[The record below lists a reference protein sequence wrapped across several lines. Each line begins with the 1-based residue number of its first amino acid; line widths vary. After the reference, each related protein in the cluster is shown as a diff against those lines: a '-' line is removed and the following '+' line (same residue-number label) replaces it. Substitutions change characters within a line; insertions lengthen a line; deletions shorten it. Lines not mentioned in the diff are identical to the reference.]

1 MSKVNIT
8 ESICS
13 ECFTAFLT
21 CGHAI
26 PKSIALVGVGPVVC
40 PTCKEIAK
48 RVKAARREALEE
60 ACKAECS
67 SCVKDFD
74 DVIKI
79 DRGTWEHKTEEGHII
94 HCFATRIRNKLLADS
109 P

>member
-48 RVKAARREALEE
+48 RVKAAEQSLASELENPGGDYYTGLRCGIEDRDITDRYEAVEYGWDQAFSYIESILE
-60 ACKAECS
+60 
-67 SCVKDFD
+67 
-74 DVIKI
+74 
-79 DRGTWEHKTEEGHII
+79 
-94 HCFATRIRNKLLADS
+94 DS

>member
-1 MSKVNIT
+1 MSKVL
-8 ESICS
+8 SIYRG
-13 ECFTAFLT
+13 ARIARMD
-21 CGHAI
+21 CGHTI
-26 PKSIALVGVGPVVC
+26 DRIRPFTWDYGDEVVC
-40 PTCKEIAK
+40 PTCEDTSKQ
-48 RVKAARREALEE
+48 VKAARREALEE